1 MKSIINFFMGE
12 KLSGVDAVLLI
23 YMSALLANHE
33 YYEAIV
39 FSFMC
44 LLVGYAQGIILK
56 TINDKG

>member
-1 MKSIINFFMGE
+1 MGE